1 MAPAPHE
8 GMGAVLDRGAGPC
21 DSHASLIGP
30 AMRLRSTPPNDDG
43 PPRARGPAT
52 LRLAAASCLVAATF
66 LSPVGCEAA
75 KLTWSH
81 DALGR
86 PYVLLQEDIRE
97 GDAGRI
103 MLALSHAKD
112 RRLPYIRV
120 DSPGGSTWEGIRLG
134 KLVRDRGIAVALGV
148 GRCASA
154 CFSLVAA
161 ARERFASPA
170 ATLAVHRASID
181 HGETPVADQ
190 STLDVV
196 TVYRRWGVPLDVI
209 GGMAAT
215 ASGEVF
221 KLTPDMKDRV
231 ATATADGLPPAS
243 WHASK
248 AVRGRAPTD
257 EEVEAEFDKVRPT
270 GDAEPRRWSP
280 SAAAMARAAPRGFAD
295 TLASLLGG
303 G

>member
-1 MAPAPHE
+1 MRPRPTPQTN
-8 GMGAVLDRGAGPC
+8 AGPAQA
-21 DSHASLIGP
+21 H
-30 AMRLRSTPPNDDG
+30 RRT
-43 PPRARGPAT
+43 RAT
-52 LRLAAASCLVAATF
+52 AAACLVATAV
-66 LSPVGCEAA
+66 LSPIRCEAA
-75 KLTWSH
+75 KLTWAH
-81 DALGR
+81 DARRR

-120 DSPGGSTWEGIRLG
+120 DSPGGNTWEGIRLG
-134 KLVRDRGIAVALGV
+134 KLVRDRGIAVALGR

-161 ARERFASPA
+161 ARERFASA
-170 ATLAVHRASID
+170 VATLAVHRASID

-190 STLDVV
+190 STLDVA

-221 KLTPDMKDRV
+221 RLTPDMKGRV
-231 ATATADGLPPAS
+231 ATLTADGLPPAS
-243 WHASK
+243 WHGS
-248 AVRGRAPTD
+248 RPIHGRAPTD
-257 EEVEAEFDKVRPT
+257 EEVEAEFDRVRPT
-270 GDAEPRRWSP
+270 GAAWSRRWSP
-280 SAAAMARAAPRGFAD
+280 TAAMDRAPPGGFAS
-295 TLASLLGG
+295 TLATLLGG
-303 G
+303 ADRLP

>member
-1 MAPAPHE
+1 MA
-8 GMGAVLDRGAGPC
+8 AVAC
-21 DSHASLIGP
+21 C
-30 AMRLRSTPPNDDG
+30 
-43 PPRARGPAT
+43 
-52 LRLAAASCLVAATF
+52 AAAAA
-66 LSPVGCEAA
+66 LSPARCDAA

-103 MLALSHAKD
+103 MLAMSHAKD

-134 KLVRDRGIAVALGV
+134 KLVRDHGIAVALGR

-161 ARERFASPA
+161 ARERFAGAA
-170 ATLAVHRASID
+170 ATLAVHRAAMD
-181 HGETPVADQ
+181 HEETPVADQ
-190 STLDVV
+190 STLDVA

-221 KLTPDMKDRV
+221 KLTPEMRSRV
-231 ATATADGLPPAS
+231 ATTTADGLPPAS
-243 WHASK
+243 WHGSRAF
-248 AVRGRAPTD
+248 RGRAPTD

-280 SAAAMARAAPRGFAD
+280 SATVSRAAPRGFAAV
-295 TLASLLGG
+295 LATLLGG